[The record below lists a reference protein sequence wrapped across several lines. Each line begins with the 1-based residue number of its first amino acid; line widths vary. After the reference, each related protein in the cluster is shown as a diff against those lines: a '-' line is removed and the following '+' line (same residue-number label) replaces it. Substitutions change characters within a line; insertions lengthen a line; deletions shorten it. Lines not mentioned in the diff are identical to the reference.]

1 LRVGESYKPR
11 GMLVSGASTAAANS
25 NRYGRGSKGA
35 GWYSFDVDGVH
46 FIGLVN
52 VIARQRDCDSAR

>member
-1 LRVGESYKPR
+1 
-11 GMLVSGASTAAANS
+11 MLVSGASTAAANS

-52 VIARQRDCDSAR
+52 AIARQRDCDSAR